1 MQKATDRQR
10 ARHLSRQLQAASL
23 LLFLVLLSSSATSV
37 VGRQRV
43 ASAVRGEQLLK
54 AVALGI
60 TLGIMLLGV
69 RVLALVVAVADW

>member
-23 LLFLVLLSSSATSV
+23 LLFLVLSSSATSV

-69 RVLALVVAVADW
+69 RVLALVVAVADWL